1 MAASGSSNGN
11 GAWWRALVSPPFLL
25 TLALLLVGGAAAW
38 TRVDSHTQD
47 CNVHHTMQQLDDSY
61 VRRDVHDEQIAALRR
76 QVDRIEAKLDRA
88 LVDDS
93 AGR

>member
-38 TRVDSHTQD
+38 TRVDAHTRD
-47 CNVHHTMQQLDDSY
+47 CNVHHTRVELDGTY
-61 VRRDVHDEQIAALRR
+61 TQRELHDEQMAGIEKRL
-76 QVDRIEAKLDRA
+76 DRIEVKIDR
-88 LVDDS
+88 LTERVGS
-93 AGR
+93 GQ